1 MIKKNRIKKI
11 GVKGG
16 YTKAATEPKN
26 FARVTV
32 KRWLMNN
39 ASRFLNPPRITDVS
53 KNGFSLK
60 FRGIT
65 PQIVLRIYQGWALEV
80 RVIDDKDNWWDI
92 ITDFDLGAE
101 QDDAGRYYCCL
112 CVEERREFFP
122 SKRELWEK
130 HSLEPALAWANEN
143 LRPDRWL
150 CLFGKPNESGW
161 AELVDADKLP
171 ECRQAKKFYAAY
183 PVGVNKDHLPM

>member
-16 YTKAATEPKN
+16 YANAATEPIN

-32 KRWLMNN
+32 KRWLRKN
-39 ASRFLNPPRITDVS
+39 ASRFSNPPRITDVRKS
-53 KNGFSLK
+53 GFFLK

-65 PQIVLRIYQGWALEV
+65 PQIVLSIHGGAFEV
-80 RVIDDKDNWWDI
+80 WVADDKDTCWDML
-92 ITDFDLGAE
+92 TDFDLAAE

-112 CVEERREFFP
+112 CVEEHREFFQ
-122 SKRELWEK
+122 SMRELWEK
-130 HSLEPALAWANEN
+130 HSLELVLAWANEN

-150 CLFGKPNESGW
+150 CFFGNPKRSTW
-161 AELVDADKLP
+161 ARLVDADELP
-171 ECRQAKKFYAAY
+171 ECRQDESFYGAY
-183 PVGVNKDHLPM
+183 PLGAK